1 MRRLLLLFALPTLA
15 LAAEPSAEPPGTAPA
30 SVVLTNARVRHLA
43 GHHRHP
49 RAHRTA
55 ATRQEL
61 VAPRLRAVD
70 GDTFRSG
77 GVRYRLQGIDTP
89 ERGQPKYAEA
99 KWRLQELL
107 DSGKVTIERKARDVY
122 GRTVAVVRVDGVD
135 VAQTLRSEGFEKPAA
150 YRKRRHQA
158 WL

>member
-1 MRRLLLLFALPTLA
+1 MRRLLLLFALPALA
-15 LAAEPSAEPPGTAPA
+15 LAAEPPAGSPGNPPA
-30 SVVLTNARVRHLA
+30 SVVITNARVRHLA

-49 RAHRTA
+49 RAHPTA
-55 ATRQEL
+55 TARQEL

-99 KWRLQELL
+99 KLRLQELL

-135 VAQTLRSEGFEKPAA
+135 VAQTLKAEGFEKPAV
-150 YRKRRHQA
+150 YRKRHRQA